1 MKDAWFREHLAAPQA
16 AVPFSFAYAGRP
28 STKWLAEWPET
39 VEHKRLDAQRVQ
51 FVIVQKQP
59 VGRRERRLECVV
71 LEVLVPAGIPGR
83 LSRELDQLNALW
95 EGMIENGEY

>member
-28 STKWLAEWPET
+28 STKWLAECPGT

-51 FVIVQKQP
+51 SSSFRNNP
-59 VGRRERRLECVV
+59 
-71 LEVLVPAGIPGR
+71 
-83 LSRELDQLNALW
+83 
-95 EGMIENGEY
+95 